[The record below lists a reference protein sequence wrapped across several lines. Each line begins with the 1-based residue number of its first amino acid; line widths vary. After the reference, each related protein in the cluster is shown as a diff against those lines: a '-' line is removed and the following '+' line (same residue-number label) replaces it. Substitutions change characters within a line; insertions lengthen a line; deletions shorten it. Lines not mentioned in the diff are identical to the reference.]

1 MKFFAESEFWF
12 SSIKVLAI
20 LLFILLGGAA
30 MFGIVP
36 MKSGEAAPMLSN
48 FTDGGDLFP
57 NGFFPILMTMLSVN
71 FAFSGTELIGIA
83 AGKAPIRKNR
93 SARH

>member
-1 MKFFAESEFWF
+1 
-12 SSIKVLAI
+12 
-20 LLFILLGGAA
+20 

-48 FTDGGDLFP
+48 FTDRGGLFP

-83 AGKAPIRKNR
+83 AGESADPEKPFRAPLRPQSGGWR
-93 SARH
+93 FSLSERFLCCQG